1 MGLGLQRNDGADFK
15 PIVKYDSRAGRIFR
29 VDRHDGESTPV
40 EITQGFSA
48 IFDLANIQVGWV
60 LFSEGGAPDWSM
72 VPIGGSLPSRPSKDH
87 KQGFRMDIKLAKSA
101 GGDVRDFAS
110 AAGCVIGA
118 MDTLYDQYRAAPEAA
133 QGKLPVVA
141 LTGTTVAKSG
151 QSTNYA
157 PVFQIRQWVDR
168 PAELPVKVAN
178 GAAQANGHA
187 NGSAQPQGGSYVPP
201 PVTVAQAS
209 QPAATGQDEF

>member
-1 MGLGLQRNDGADFK
+1 MGLGLSSNGGGDFK
-15 PIVKYDSRAGRIFR
+15 PICKYDARAGRIFR
-29 VDRHDGESTPV
+29 IDRNGTESTQV
-40 EITQGFSA
+40 EITANFAA
-48 IFDLANIQVGWV
+48 IFDLANIKVGWV

-72 VPIGGSLPSRPSKDH
+72 VPIGQPLPARPSKDH
-87 KQGFRMDIKLAKSA
+87 KQGFRIDLKLAKSA

-118 MDTLYDQYRAAPEAA
+118 MDGLYDLYRAAPESA

-157 PVFQIRQWVDR
+157 PIFVIRQWVDR
-168 PAELPVKVAN
+168 PADLGTPATN
-178 GAAQANGHA
+178 GANGHA
-187 NGSAQPQGGSYVPP
+187 PQTATYVPP
-201 PVTVAQAS
+201 PVQQA
-209 QPAATGQDEF
+209 PAPAPAPAMVPEF

>member
-1 MGLGLQRNDGADFK
+1 MGLGLARSDGADFK
-15 PIVKYDSRAGRIFR
+15 PIVKYDARAGRIFR
-29 VDRHDGESTPV
+29 IDRNGTESASV
-40 EITQGFSA
+40 EITTGFAA
-48 IFDLANIQVGWV
+48 IFDLPNIQVGWV

-72 VPIGGSLPSRPSKDH
+72 VPIGSSLPPRPSKDH
-87 KQGFRMDIKLAKSA
+87 KQGFRMDLKLAKSV

-118 MDTLYDQYRAAPEAA
+118 MDALYDQYRAAPEAG

-157 PVFQIRQWVDR
+157 PTFAIRQWVDR
-168 PAELPVKVAN
+168 PADLGAN
-178 GAAQANGHA
+178 GKPATAPAQQYQQAANTA
-187 NGSAQPQGGSYVPP
+187 VPP
-201 PVTVAQAS
+201 PMQQATQS
-209 QPAATGQDEF
+209 AANIATEF